1 MQNYKY
7 KIRHETE
14 YLLRMRNSIMTN
26 YRSAGELGPFL
37 PNIPP
42 SDLLEMLTQ
51 KCLLIITRL
60 RLPTWSLSNPG
71 PHTNHPAQEGAFH
84 LHLISA
90 TLDLLLHLSEYLYHV
105 CYTSSIVGMWAE
117 NKRPRG
123 FSHLCHL
130 DQPSA
135 SSL

>member
-60 RLPTWSLSNPG
+60 RLPTWSLATQALTPTTLHRKG
-71 PHTNHPAQEGAFH
+71 P
-84 LHLISA
+84 A
-90 TLDLLLHLSEYLYHV
+90 T
-105 CYTSSIVGMWAE
+105 YT
-117 NKRPRG
+117 
-123 FSHLCHL
+123 L
-130 DQPSA
+130 
-135 SSL
+135 